1 MAGVEF
7 LGSDVGFFVRG
18 VEGVAETG
26 VATTSREEL
35 GCGSLAD
42 FSGLVPNR
50 LGLAF
55 AVALSF
61 LIIIILPRR
70 VGVARAVAGAGA
82 ASVAG
87 ARAVSVAG
95 EATSRAGAEA
105 ALGSLCSLS
114 ASDAICSNASR
125 RAAACSGL
133 SSL

>member
-26 VATTSREEL
+26 VATTNREEL

-42 FSGLVPNR
+42 FSGLVPTR
-50 LGLAF
+50 LGLAL

-82 ASVAG
+82 ASGVGATAASVAG
-87 ARAVSVAG
+87 ARAVSAARADAAWDLSVLCRRVTRSAQMLQG
-95 EATSRAGAEA
+95 ELQPARV
-105 ALGSLCSLS
+105 
-114 ASDAICSNASR
+114 
-125 RAAACSGL
+125 
-133 SSL
+133 